1 MNTSIHHSQ
10 LQGQDQ
16 DSGSFIIP
24 ELKNHWSSITESHN
38 QNLSKSQV
46 SELEYQNFSKST
58 PNSQKKINVPS
69 LTGTDMNITL
79 SFQSDLSAQPT
90 FVDLDIL
97 RADQLVKDKTVGR

>member
-10 LQGQDQ
+10 LHDQDQ
-16 DSGSFIIP
+16 EFGSFIIP
-24 ELKNHWSSITESHN
+24 ELKNHWSSITGSHN

-46 SELEYQNFSKST
+46 TQFEYQNFSETT
-58 PNSQKKINVPS
+58 PNSQKKISVPS
-69 LTGTDMNITL
+69 LTGTDMNIAL